1 MKIKKNDNIIVITG
15 KDKGKK
21 AKVLKAFPKLDMVL
35 VEGVNL
41 KKKHKKS
48 TAGAGKGAV
57 VEIAHPIH
65 VSNVKIATQ
74 K

>member
-57 VEIAHPIH
+57 VEMAHPIH

>member
-15 KDKGKK
+15 KDKGKN

-48 TAGAGKGAV
+48 TAGAGKGQI
-57 VEIAHPIH
+57 VEVAHPIH

>member
-1 MKIKKNDNIIVITG
+1 MKIKKNDNVIVITG

-21 AKVLKAFPKLDMVL
+21 AKVLQAFPKLDMVL

-48 TAGAGKGAV
+48 TKGAGKGQI
-57 VEIAHPIH
+57 VEVAHPIH
-65 VSNVKIATQ
+65 ASNVKIALA